1 MSGSATCSSFLPPHG
16 IVLGTYSSHSAKYL
30 WHLSFNLHFST
41 EQLCCSSF
49 HMLICYWC
57 DLFGKVF
64 ISFIKRFYLCIF
76 RDKGRERERRE
87 RNIDVREKRQSVV
100 SHAGPEWGL
109 KLQPRHVPW
118 PGIEQATFHCAGW
131 CPINWATL
139 VRAKCSYLMALFKN
153 WVVFLFFSWKMSLQ
167 IL

>member
-1 MSGSATCSSFLPPHG
+1 MGHVVSVHLTFCEVDKLFSRVIIQFCIPTNMSGSATCSSFLPPHG
-16 IVLGTYSSHSAKYL
+16 IVLGMYSSHSAKYL

-76 RDKGRERERRE
+76 REKGRERERRE

-109 KLQPRHVPW
+109 KLQPRHVP
-118 PGIEQATFHCAGW
+118 
-131 CPINWATL
+131 
-139 VRAKCSYLMALFKN
+139 
-153 WVVFLFFSWKMSLQ
+153 
-167 IL
+167 